1 MDFLVATFGV
11 VEVKH
16 DHHDCSRFHS
26 AVSDLHTNFFLEE
39 EGEGMAIYYV
49 SPVFTLFSRSFWFGH
64 NSRIWL
70 ENLRNCEGALDTF
83 MLSCFEM

>member
-1 MDFLVATFGV
+1 MTITTALGFILPSVIYI
-11 VEVKH
+11 
-16 DHHDCSRFHS
+16 RF
-26 AVSDLHTNFFLEE
+26 FFLEE